1 MIRKFLRGHGYATVP
16 PNLGKITRIDRA
28 AECRPK
34 DAEMT
39 EAGVTR
45 IWSEVEHLYESG
57 VHPAITLVLRR
68 RGKIVM
74 KRSIGCLRGNA
85 PREQGPMVPLDPDAP
100 ICLFSAS
107 KAISAL
113 LIHKLVE
120 DGRLQLDDRVSTHI
134 PEFAAQ
140 GKALVT
146 VRQLLSH
153 RAGIPKI
160 PMQNPQPELLT
171 QWDTI
176 VQAMCAAKPDNVVFE
191 RQAYHALTS
200 GFIIGELVRRV
211 SGRELP
217 DVLREWIAE
226 PLGCRY
232 LTYGLEPKL
241 RARSPPNIN
250 TGPCAF
256 WPVTMY
262 ARRIMGVPFDRA
274 TEVSNH
280 DAFLSAVIPAG
291 NIYASADDASRLFQM
306 LLNGGE
312 LDGRRV
318 LQRATVAEAIRPV
331 GKIQFDGMLAV
342 PIRFSAGF
350 MLGEKPFGLFGPKC
364 HQAFGHL
371 GFVSVLCWADPR
383 RDISVA
389 LLNTGKSVAPAGV
402 LRLVRVLGAIA
413 RACPTVNV

>member
-1 MIRKFLRGHGYATVP
+1 MFKFLRGHGKVTVP
-16 PNLGKITRIDRA
+16 RNLRQVTRIDRN

-34 DAEMT
+34 DA
-39 EAGVTR
+39 GVSARSVER
-45 IWSEVEHLYESG
+45 IWSAVEHLYEAG
-57 VHPAITLVLRR
+57 VHPAISIVLRR
-68 RGKIVM
+68 HGKVVM
-74 KRSIGCLRGNA
+74 KRSIGCLRGNG
-85 PREQGPMVPLDPDAP
+85 PGEDGPMVPLDPDAP

-113 LIHKLVE
+113 LVHKLVE
-120 DGRLQLDDRVSTHI
+120 DGRLRLEDRVSAHI

-140 GKALVT
+140 GKENVT
-146 VRQLLSH
+146 VRQLMAH

-160 PMQNPQPELLT
+160 PIQNPQPELLT

-176 VQAMCAAKPDNVVFE
+176 VQAMCAAKPDKVVFE

-200 GFIIGELVRRV
+200 GFITGELVRRV

-217 DVLREWIAE
+217 DLLREWFAE

-232 LTYGLEPKL
+232 LTYGLAPEL
-241 RARSPPNIN
+241 RHLTPLNTN
-250 TGPCAF
+250 TGPRAF
-256 WPVTMY
+256 WPVTFY

-280 DAFLSAVIPAG
+280 DCFLSAVIPAG
-291 NIYASADDASRLFQM
+291 NIYASADDACRVFQM

-331 GKIQFDGMLAV
+331 GKIQLDGMLAV
-342 PIRFSAGF
+342 PLRFSAGF

-364 HQAFGHL
+364 HEAFGHL
-371 GFVSVLCWADPR
+371 GFVSILCWADPQ

-413 RACPTVNV
+413 RVCPPLSA

>member
-1 MIRKFLRGHGYATVP
+1 MLLKLLRGHGYVTVP
-16 PNLGKITRIDRA
+16 PNLGKVTRIDRA
-28 AECRPK
+28 AECRPR
-34 DAEMT
+34 DAGMT
-39 EAGVTR
+39 GVGVTR
-45 IWSEVEHLYESG
+45 IWSEVEHLFQSG

-68 RGKIVM
+68 HGKIVM
-74 KRSIGCLRGNA
+74 KRSIGCLSGN
-85 PREQGPMVPLDPDAP
+85 GPGEKGPLVPLDPDAP

-120 DGRLQLDDRVSTHI
+120 DGRLKLEDRVSAHI
-134 PEFAAQ
+134 PEFAAE
-140 GKALVT
+140 GKECVT
-146 VRQLLSH
+146 VRQLLAH

-160 PMQNPQPELLT
+160 PIQDPQPELLT

-232 LTYGLEPKL
+232 LTYGLAPEL
-241 RARSPPNIN
+241 RALSPPNAN

-262 ARRIMGVPFDRA
+262 ARRIMGVPFARA

-291 NIYASADDASRLFQM
+291 NIYASADDACRVFQM

-312 LDGRRV
+312 LEGKRV
-318 LQRATVAEAIRPV
+318 LKRATVAEAIRPV
-331 GKIQFDGMLAV
+331 GKIQIDGMLAI
-342 PIRFSAGF
+342 PLRFSAGF
-350 MLGEKPFGLFGPKC
+350 MLGQNPLGLYGPNC
-364 HQAFGHL
+364 QEAFGHL
-371 GFVSVLCWADPR
+371 GFVNILCWADPQ

-413 RACPTVNV
+413 RATRP